1 MAFGPESRRPTA
13 LVVEDEALI
22 SLALEE
28 TLTDE
33 GYRVLTAR
41 TCNEALA
48 AIAAEPVSIALLDY
62 WLETQSADEVAAEL
76 KDRGIPFAIC
86 TGSMA
91 DDMKERF
98 PETIILGKPFAPGA
112 LEAVMQSLREA
123 GSAPRV

>member
-41 TCNEALA
+41 TCDEALA
-48 AIAAEPVSIALLDY
+48 AIAAEPVNMVLLDY
-62 WLETQSADEVAAEL
+62 WLETQSADEVAF
-76 KDRGIPFAIC
+76 RSPFAQARC
-86 TGSMA
+86 R
-91 DDMKERF
+91 KR
-98 PETIILGKPFAPGA
+98 
-112 LEAVMQSLREA
+112 
-123 GSAPRV
+123 